1 MHEMSI
7 ATALAERVAAHVPE
21 GARLLSIKLYAG
33 PMRGIDPEAM
43 AWAWQGATAHT
54 PLAGATLHLTNLPWS
69 LHCARCARE
78 WESVDPHA
86 PCSCGHPSPDIRGG
100 DELQL
105 VSIEVE

>member
-21 GARLLSIKLYAG
+21 GARLLSIKLLAG

-43 AWAWQGATAHT
+43 AWAWKGATEGT
-54 PLAGATLHLTNLPWS
+54 PLAGAALHLTTSKWS
-69 LHCARCARE
+69 LSCPACRRAWDSDQPDEPCA
-78 WESVDPHA
+78 
-86 PCSCGHPSPDIRGG
+86 CGHTAPDVRGG

-105 VSIEVE
+105 LSIEVE